1 MSIYQEIIN
10 YIKGGMI
17 MNRPELKNCTQSEL
31 DKMADEELKS
41 IIGSVDTEK
50 NNIISFR
57 RTKS

>member
-17 MNRPELKNCTQSEL
+17 INRPELKNCTQSEL

-41 IIGSVDTEK
+41 IIAVVDTE
-50 NNIISFR
+50 NSNIVPFR
-57 RTKS
+57 RTK